1 MEDIIITALTL
12 FGAIIFLGFISKF
25 IFEKTRIPD
34 IVWLMVLGLL
44 VSPIF
49 GTETDVLFTATKI
62 FAALALAM
70 ILFDGGLNMDARKT
84 LQEFPRATMLAVLNL
99 IFSMIVMAA
108 IAVSVLGWDLLS
120 GLLLGAIVGGSS
132 SAIVIP
138 LVCGLKIRERIITM
152 LSLESAITDALCI
165 VIAITLLD
173 VISKGFAGPSEIAH
187 GIASAFSIGAM
198 IGLSAGFVWVHFT
211 QELGRFPFSYRLNLA
226 MILLVYAGVEYI
238 HGSGAIAVLLF
249 GVVLG
254 NSATIGKFLKIKK
267 ALEVYEYDK
276 ETKTFQREVTFFIK
290 VFFFV
295 FLGVIVGMRE
305 VKIEMVVIG
314 VILGVALLL
323 ARIIPA
329 ALSSMETDIGRD
341 ERRFIVMMA
350 PRGLAAAVLAQMPLT
365 YKEIPDIYASIFSD
379 MISLVF
385 VIILTSIAIS
395 IAGAVT
401 VKEETEGAKK
411 EIVSEEGG

>member
-1 MEDIIITALTL
+1 
-12 FGAIIFLGFISKF
+12 
-25 IFEKTRIPD
+25 
-34 IVWLMVLGLL
+34 
-44 VSPIF
+44 
-49 GTETDVLFTATKI
+49 
-62 FAALALAM
+62 
-70 ILFDGGLNMDARKT
+70 
-84 LQEFPRATMLAVLNL
+84 
-99 IFSMIVMAA
+99 
-108 IAVSVLGWDLLS
+108 
-120 GLLLGAIVGGSS
+120 
-132 SAIVIP
+132 
-138 LVCGLKIRERIITM
+138 M

-211 QELGRFPFSYRLNLA
+211 QELGRFRFSYRLNLA

>member
-1 MEDIIITALTL
+1 MDFVITALIL
-12 FGAIIFLGFISKF
+12 IGAIIFLGFISKF

-34 IVWLMVLGLL
+34 IVWLMLLGLIIGP
-44 VSPIF
+44 VF
-49 GTETDVLFTATKI
+49 GVVNIEDASVLLTVTKV

-70 ILFDGGLNMDARKT
+70 ILFDGGLNLEVRRAFR
-84 LQEFPRATMLAVLNL
+84 EFPRATMLAILNL
-99 IFSMIVMAA
+99 IFSMIVTAL
-108 IAVSVLGWDLLS
+108 ISIFILKWSLLH

-138 LVCGLKIRERIITM
+138 LVSGLKIRERLITM
-152 LSLESAITDALCI
+152 LSLESAVTDALCI
-165 VIAITLLD
+165 VIAITILEIIIGGVTD
-173 VISKGFAGPSEIAH
+173 PSAVAH

-211 QELGRFPFSYRLNLA
+211 QELGRFQFAYRLNLA

-238 HGSGAIAVLLF
+238 QGSGAIAILLF

-254 NSATIGKFLKIKK
+254 NSATIGKLLKIKK
-267 ALEVYEYDK
+267 VLEVYEHDK
-276 ETKTFQREVTFFIK
+276 ETKVFQREITFFIK

-295 FLGVIVGMRE
+295 FLGMIVTIKE
-305 VKIEMVVIG
+305 IEILVIG
-314 VILGVALLL
+314 IILGAALLL

-329 ALSSMETDIGRD
+329 AVSTMKTGIIRE
-341 ERRFIVMMA
+341 EKRFIVMMA
-350 PRGLAAAVLAQMPLT
+350 PRGLAAAVLAQMPLV
-365 YKEIPDIYASIFSD
+365 YGIPDAEVFSD
-379 MISLVF
+379 LVF

-401 VKEETEGAKK
+401 VKEETEVAKE
-411 EIVSEEGG
+411 EIVSEECS

>member
-84 LQEFPRATMLAVLNL
+84 IQEFPRATMLAVLNL

-138 LVCGLKIRERIITM
+138 LVC
-152 LSLESAITDALCI
+152 
-165 VIAITLLD
+165 
-173 VISKGFAGPSEIAH
+173 
-187 GIASAFSIGAM
+187 
-198 IGLSAGFVWVHFT
+198 
-211 QELGRFPFSYRLNLA
+211 
-226 MILLVYAGVEYI
+226 
-238 HGSGAIAVLLF
+238 
-249 GVVLG
+249 
-254 NSATIGKFLKIKK
+254 
-267 ALEVYEYDK
+267 
-276 ETKTFQREVTFFIK
+276 
-290 VFFFV
+290 
-295 FLGVIVGMRE
+295 
-305 VKIEMVVIG
+305 
-314 VILGVALLL
+314 
-323 ARIIPA
+323 
-329 ALSSMETDIGRD
+329 
-341 ERRFIVMMA
+341 
-350 PRGLAAAVLAQMPLT
+350 
-365 YKEIPDIYASIFSD
+365 
-379 MISLVF
+379 
-385 VIILTSIAIS
+385 
-395 IAGAVT
+395 
-401 VKEETEGAKK
+401 
-411 EIVSEEGG
+411 